1 VSPLVLALTQAADA
15 LVAQRAA
22 LVAGDAAA
30 LEACHA
36 RLEPLLAGLSAPR
49 GAPGELDPAVRRAAG
64 RLRALARDNAR
75 LLVRARDL
83 SRELGPGLR
92 PTRLDRSA

>member
-1 VSPLVLALTQAADA
+1 MTPLLEALNLASDA
-15 LVAQRAA
+15 LVDQRVA
-22 LVAGDAAA
+22 LVAGDAAG
-30 LEACHA
+30 LEAVHA
-36 RLEPLLAGLSAPR
+36 RLELLLTGLSPLHGPQADC
-49 GAPGELDPAVRRAAG
+49 DPAVRRAAG

-83 SRELGPGLR
+83 SRELGPRVR

>member
-1 VSPLVLALTQAADA
+1 MSPLVEALTRAADA

-22 LVAGDAAA
+22 LGAGDAAA

-36 RLEPLLAGLSAPR
+36 RLEPLLAGLS
-49 GAPGELDPAVRRAAG
+49 GAGRATTDPAARRAAV

-83 SRELGPGLR
+83 SRALGPALR